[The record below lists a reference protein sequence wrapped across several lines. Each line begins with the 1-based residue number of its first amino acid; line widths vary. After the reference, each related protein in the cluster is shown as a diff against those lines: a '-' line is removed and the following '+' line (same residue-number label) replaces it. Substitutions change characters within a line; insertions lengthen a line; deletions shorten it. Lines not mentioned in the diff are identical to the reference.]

1 LLPFK
6 SVRDSARA
14 YREFNNHFAETTV
27 RTLKSHNENEKKLPL
42 VIAAFGSFT
51 LAACGGGGGDSSPPA
66 QTAAPATSASAP
78 APSSAPVV
86 AGESLPSLTSPQA
99 GSTAATGNGF
109 EGIWTTSSSSRTTA
123 MVDPANNISY
133 LSGIFTVVTSTF
145 FGIAAPAEPNWT
157 LTSGFESTGGF
168 RYTATSG
175 SGTYSAKQTLNGSY
189 VSNGQTVNLALNYDP
204 ANALAVTQSS
214 VTGTWTQSGTT
225 LTIDAAG
232 GFTGNLSG
240 CGVTGTLTLTTPGS
254 NKNLY
259 TMTVSGTTGTCL
271 LASGTTYSGNAA
283 ITFLPVTGS
292 TTLYQRSIV
301 YLIKAAD
308 NSVIAYGQVTKQ

>member
-1 LLPFK
+1 MK
-6 SVRDSARA
+6 MK
-14 YREFNNHFAETTV
+14 E
-27 RTLKSHNENEKKLPL
+27 KLPL
-42 VIAAFGSFT
+42 VIVAFGSFT

-168 RYTATSG
+168 RYTASSG

-189 VSNGQTVNLALNYDP
+189 VANGQTVNLALNYDP

-214 VTGTWTQSGTT
+214 VTGTWAQSGTT

-240 CGVTGTLTLTTPGS
+240 CPVTGTLTLTTPGS

-259 TMTVSGTTGTCL
+259 TMTVSGTTSTCL